1 VQIPYPEQE
10 REQHHI
16 MLQEAYSELQMRKH
30 EIQDVTDRNEDLLRK
45 YGSLRDAFVDLEQ
58 KADQLP
64 DLDQVVQDQRLVIHK
79 LTQQL
84 AMFEASFG
92 VEQAEL
98 REAAMR
104 INARTT
110 ILREQEQASAQM
122 QEELI
127 RVRTELIA
135 CQARLA
141 VVVMPSPVPAVV
153 SPVVSPVVDREDVKA
168 SGVEE
173 YAELAEQLRG
183 ERARCVELTH
193 KLQQIERA
201 FAEAVHALEEHNGA
215 LARERDQLATR
226 LECQAQTIH
235 LLTSE
240 QDQHAPSIPP
250 LPRRGGGGVV

>member
-1 VQIPYPEQE
+1 
-10 REQHHI
+10 

-141 VVVMPSPVPAVV
+141 VVVKPSLVPVV
-153 SPVVSPVVDREDVKA
+153 SPVVSPVVDREDVNA

-173 YAELAEQLRG
+173 YAELAEQLRS

-215 LARERDQLATR
+215 LARERDLLATR

-250 LPRRGGGGVV
+250 LPCRGGGGGKGV